1 MRFIPLRMKDNVD
14 SYASLASPTHAS
26 SGRMNV
32 LHTAVERP
40 DMLWPLVVYAAMVMA
55 LVTSMLVLSW
65 LLGQRH
71 TDRATGEPYESGIT
85 PTGSARLRLSAD
97 FYLIAMFFVI
107 FDLEAVFIFAW
118 AVAAREV
125 GWVGY
130 TGVVIFIGVLVAA
143 LLYEWRMGTLD
154 WRARPRQ
161 GRPWSMR
168 VAPFMSHDG
177 RGAAESEKA

>member
-1 MRFIPLRMKDNVD
+1 
-14 SYASLASPTHAS
+14 
-26 SGRMNV
+26 
-32 LHTAVERP
+32 
-40 DMLWPLVVYAAMVMA
+40 MLWPLVVYAAMVMV

-65 LLGQRH
+65 LSGQRH
-71 TDRATGEPYESGIT
+71 ADRATGEPYESGIN
-85 PTGSARLRLSAD
+85 PTGSARLRLSAN

-130 TGVVIFIGVLVAA
+130 MGVVTFIGVLVAA

-154 WRARPRQ
+154 WHARPRQ
-161 GRPWSMR
+161 GRSRSMR
-168 VAPFMSHDG
+168 APFMSHHG
-177 RGAAESEKA
+177 RGAAERENA

>member
-1 MRFIPLRMKDNVD
+1 LQT
-14 SYASLASPTHAS
+14 SL
-26 SGRMNV
+26 
-32 LHTAVERP
+32 ERP
-40 DMLWPLVVYAAMVMA
+40 DMLWPLVVYVAMALA
-55 LVTSMLVLSW
+55 LVTSMLALSW

-71 TDRATGEPYESGIT
+71 ADRATGEPYESGIN

-130 TGVVIFIGVLVAA
+130 IGVVIFIGLLVAA
-143 LLYEWRMGTLD
+143 LLYEWRMGALD
-154 WRARPRQ
+154 WRARQDRS
-161 GRPWSMR
+161 WSIR
-168 VAPFMSHDG
+168 AAPFMSHDG
-177 RGAAESEKA
+177 SGAAEREKT

>member
-1 MRFIPLRMKDNVD
+1 VD
-14 SYASLASPTHAS
+14 RLASLASPTHES
-26 SGRMNV
+26 SGRMEV

-40 DMLWPLVVYAAMVMA
+40 EMLWPLVVYVAMVMV
-55 LVTSMLVLSW
+55 LVTGMLVLSW

-130 TGVVIFIGVLVAA
+130 IGVVIFIGVLVAA

-154 WRARPRQ
+154 WHARPRQ

-168 VAPFMSHDG
+168 AAPFMSHDG
-177 RGAAESEKA
+177 RGAPESEKA

>member
-1 MRFIPLRMKDNVD
+1 
-14 SYASLASPTHAS
+14 
-26 SGRMNV
+26 
-32 LHTAVERP
+32 
-40 DMLWPLVVYAAMVMA
+40 MLWPLVVYGVMVLA

-71 TDRATGEPYESGIT
+71 ADRATGEPYESGII

-130 TGVVIFIGVLVAA
+130 MGVVIFIGVLVAA
-143 LLYEWRMGTLD
+143 LLYECRMGTLD

-161 GRPWSMR
+161 GRLRSMR
-168 VAPFMSHDG
+168 AAPFMSHDG
-177 RGAAESEKA
+177 RGAAERENAQQTSGPVSR